1 MNINRDCFHQS
12 ETCRNRYEQIK
23 IQFDSLP
30 PHESIQA
37 IEEFLRE
44 SPDHAEAHND
54 LGVLYYLEGNKLQAL
69 GHYEK
74 AVRLFPLNSTFRKNL
89 AGFYFVEMGWTDD
102 AIAIYTDI
110 LKSDP
115 ADTEVLTAL
124 GIISNALGRP
134 DEARIFL
141 RRVIDLEP
149 WNSDARKALADLDMP
164 STTGMETASTISPD
178 MVMPSDAPETDAI
191 LANLR
196 KPAPSQ
202 EESSDELYRRALKL
216 ADDGQCLQ
224 AITALHCLL
233 QQDPDNALFSNDLA
247 VLYSRLEDT
256 ANALLYQ
263 EKAVGLAPLDR
274 NFRRNLASL
283 YYSSGSRIDDA
294 IALYTRLL
302 KEDAEDIETLSALAI
317 ISIDSNRPDE
327 AGIFL
332 NRIVDLD
339 PGNMDAR
346 RILEQVAPAHNNGF
360 FLTAG

>member
-23 IQFDSLP
+23 IQFDSLL
-30 PHESIQA
+30 PHELIRT
-37 IEEFLRE
+37 IEEFLKE

-54 LGVLYYLEGNKLQAL
+54 LGVLYYREGNKLQAL

-89 AGFYFVEMGWTDD
+89 ASFYFVEMGWTDD
-102 AIAIYTDI
+102 AIAIYTEL
-110 LKSDP
+110 LKFNP

-124 GIISNALGRP
+124 GIISNALDRP
-134 DEARIFL
+134 DEARIFF
-141 RRVIDLEP
+141 RRVIELEP
-149 WNSDARKALADLDMP
+149 WNDDVRKALADLDMP

-178 MVMPSDAPETDAI
+178 MVMPSGTPEIDAI

-196 KPAPSQ
+196 KPEHPQ
-202 EESSDELYRRALKL
+202 EESSDEIYRRAVKL
-216 ADDGQCLQ
+216 ADDGQFDQ
-224 AITALHCLL
+224 AIKALHCLL

-247 VLYSRLEDT
+247 VLYSRLGET

-283 YYSSGSRIDDA
+283 YYNSGSRIDDA
-294 IALYTRLL
+294 ITLYTRLL

-346 RILEQVAPAHNNGF
+346 RILEQIDPAHNNGF